1 MIFAEHVKN
10 KLSSLIHKM
19 AIAPW
24 LFSKNPEVDF
34 SRNRKLD
41 FVSTIQFL
49 LSMESG
55 SLKKELLDYF
65 QFSVDTPSASAFC
78 QQRNKLLLEAFQF
91 LFYEFNSCF
100 SFEKKYKDYQLLA
113 CDGSDLNIARNPNDA
128 GTYFQ
133 SQPTDRGFNQ
143 IHLNALF
150 DLCEK
155 RYIDLVIQPAR
166 LENES
171 LAMTQMIDRY
181 KGEKKTIFIAD
192 RGYETYNIF
201 AHVQEKG
208 MYYLI
213 RVKDGGGGSMTGSFD
228 LPDENEFDHDMQL
241 ILTRKQTKD
250 VKANPKKFK
259 FIAKSSPFDYL
270 DLYDKKFYTLNF
282 RVVRFAISEDSY
294 ESIITNLPKE
304 DFPVE
309 EIKKVYAMRWHRN
322 IVQGIE
328 ICYRIMLL
336 SFKKGGVYHARNIR
350 TFNPLQLL

>member
-1 MIFAEHVKN
+1 MF
-10 KLSSLIHKM
+10 LI
-19 AIAPW
+19 
-24 LFSKNPEVDF
+24 
-34 SRNRKLD
+34 R
-41 FVSTIQFL
+41 
-49 LSMESG
+49 
-55 SLKKELLDYF
+55 
-65 QFSVDTPSASAFC
+65 
-78 QQRNKLLLEAFQF
+78 
-91 LFYEFNSCF
+91 
-100 SFEKKYKDYQLLA
+100 KKYKDYQLLA

-250 VKANPKKFK
+250 VKAKPKN
-259 FIAKSSPFDYL
+259 
-270 DLYDKKFYTLNF
+270 LNLLQ
-282 RVVRFAISEDSY
+282 IQ
-294 ESIITNLPKE
+294 SI
-304 DFPVE
+304 
-309 EIKKVYAMRWHRN
+309 
-322 IVQGIE
+322 
-328 ICYRIMLL
+328 
-336 SFKKGGVYHARNIR
+336 
-350 TFNPLQLL
+350 

>member
-1 MIFAEHVKN
+1 M
-10 KLSSLIHKM
+10 
-19 AIAPW
+19 
-24 LFSKNPEVDF
+24 
-34 SRNRKLD
+34 
-41 FVSTIQFL
+41 
-49 LSMESG
+49 
-55 SLKKELLDYF
+55 
-65 QFSVDTPSASAFC
+65 
-78 QQRNKLLLEAFQF
+78 
-91 LFYEFNSCF
+91 FYEFNSCF

-250 VKANPKKFK
+250 GKRK
-259 FIAKSSPFDYL
+259 
-270 DLYDKKFYTLNF
+270 
-282 RVVRFAISEDSY
+282 
-294 ESIITNLPKE
+294 IIRRIVLP
-304 DFPVE
+304 
-309 EIKKVYAMRWHRN
+309 
-322 IVQGIE
+322 
-328 ICYRIMLL
+328 
-336 SFKKGGVYHARNIR
+336 
-350 TFNPLQLL
+350 